1 MSTSELT
8 SIFELLKK
16 TESMKIYDL
25 EFERFYGMPSFP
37 PLIPG
42 YVYQI
47 HRQHQTS
54 YDPEKE
60 GERTGASGLVVMSD
74 HSGTHV
80 DALCHQAVR
89 LKIHDDIEVG
99 PEVQTPWGFKV
110 HGAEK
115 IPPIVKRGILLDI
128 PASKNQ
134 QILPEKYQITPTDLE
149 EALRM
154 TGTKVLSNDI
164 VLVRTGYGKF
174 WNDAEKFKNY
184 ASVSKEGTLWFDD
197 KEIFGVGIDNL
208 SWDPPGVRDP
218 ITKSSHFAHINL
230 LVERGKYIFEN
241 VFLEELS
248 LSKCYEFLFLAFP
261 IKLKGATGAP
271 VRPVALGMK

>member
-1 MSTSELT
+1 MTATVFTSV
-8 SIFELLKK
+8 SELLKM

-42 YVYQI
+42 YIYQI

-54 YDPEKE
+54 YEPEEE

-80 DALCHQAVR
+80 DALCHQAVG
-89 LKIHDDIEVG
+89 LKIHDGIDVG
-99 PEVQTPWGFKV
+99 PKVQTPWGFRV

-115 IPPIVKRGILLDI
+115 IPPMVKRGILLDI
-128 PASKNQ
+128 PASKNV
-134 QILPEKYQITPTDLE
+134 QILPEKYQITPADMDG
-149 EALRM
+149 ALRM
-154 TGTKVLSNDI
+154 TGTKVLANDV
-164 VLVRTGYGKF
+164 VLVRTGYGRF
-174 WNDAEKFKNY
+174 WSDVEKFKNY
-184 ASVSKEGTLWFDD
+184 ASVSKEATLWFND
-197 KEIFGVGIDNL
+197 KDVFAVGIDNL

-218 ITKSSHFAHINL
+218 KTKSTHFAHINL
-230 LVERGKYIFEN
+230 LVEQGKYIFEN

-248 LSKCYEFLFLAFP
+248 SDKCYEFMFLAFP
-261 IKLKGATGAP
+261 IKLRGATGAP